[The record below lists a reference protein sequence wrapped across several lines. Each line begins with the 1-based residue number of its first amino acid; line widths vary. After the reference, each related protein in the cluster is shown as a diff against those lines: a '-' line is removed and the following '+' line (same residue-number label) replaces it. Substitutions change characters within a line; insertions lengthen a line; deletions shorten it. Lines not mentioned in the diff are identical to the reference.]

1 MPETVDAF
9 ARGVLSV
16 LLDPDPLFPR
26 GMFFCLCMFVVDVCY
41 VCCMWGF
48 RGAEGMSMLLFCGV
62 VPRLLP
68 PVFIIFYTLALWR
81 IM

>member
-26 GMFFCLCMFVVDVCY
+26 GMFFPLCMFVVCS

-48 RGAEGMSMLLFCGV
+48 RRAEGISVLLFYGV
-62 VPRLLP
+62 VPHLLP
-68 PVFIIFYTLALWR
+68 PVFIILNPLTLWR